1 VHGVVYSVIDGDV
14 LLKIEDSDTM
24 PKFFGKSKGNKA
36 RSKKAEE
43 SPLFSNE
50 SKSESKSSSKSSA
63 FDQRQARRK
72 ERQAESSKRKQQRDK
87 RDQEQANA
95 KAKEEAKKKKRS
107 KPKLSQAEQDAQ
119 DAKLG
124 CCHKFAQLI
133 VKIVHG
139 LDLLIGLTFLVY
151 GGLIFA
157 SFSDPA
163 MEAVITSLTFGS
175 VMVFTSILGGIGF
188 ISSKCKRCGLT
199 LSAWTAPF
207 IAFFY
212 LFVIIAIIGDPD
224 TYFNYL
230 TEHQDVMY
238 LNDAEI
244 LTMKNLAPLFCII
257 LGSLAAV
264 ELCRFFVLRGVRRT
278 LVRYDGASSRILASQ
293 RSTTSKRSKGSSTS
307 SRTSGYDDDL
317 SEPLIGSD
325 EEV

>member
-1 VHGVVYSVIDGDV
+1 
-14 LLKIEDSDTM
+14 M
-24 PKFFGKSKGNKA
+24 PKLFGKSKSKGKKA
-36 RSKKAEE
+36 PSRRGAEE
-43 SPLFSNE
+43 SPLFSSNE
-50 SKSESKSSSKSSA
+50 SKKSSSKSSSA
-63 FDQRQARRK
+63 FEQRQARRK

-87 RDQEQANA
+87 RDQEQA
-95 KAKEEAKKKKRS
+95 KAKEKAKKKRS
-107 KPKLSQAEQDAQ
+107 NKPKLSQAEQDAK

-124 CCHKFAQLI
+124 CCHKFAQLL
-133 VKIVHG
+133 VKIIHVI
-139 LDLLIGLTFLVY
+139 DALIGLTFLVY

-157 SFSDPA
+157 EFSDPA

-175 VMVFTSILGGIGF
+175 VMVFTSIMGAFGF
-188 ISSKCKRCGLT
+188 ISPKCSRCGLT

-212 LFVIIAIIGDPD
+212 LFVMIAILGDPD

-244 LTMKNLAPLFCII
+244 LTMKNLTPLFCII

-278 LVRYDGASSRILASQ
+278 LVRYDGASSRLLASQ
-293 RSTTSKRSKGSSTS
+293 RSASSKRSKNSSRS

-317 SEPLIGSD
+317 SEPLLGSD